1 MQKGNNGNTL
11 QVLEESN
18 IDNTDSINVD
28 SVSSIGS
35 IKESAYSK
43 NRELIIMAQGENE
56 VNADRATEELVIL
69 NGGLV
74 RTIAMKFRDRGVEFE
89 DLIQIGTIGLIKAIR
104 SFDLE
109 RGTLFSTYAVPM
121 IFGEIRRTLRD
132 DGMIKVGR
140 YYKTLGVQLMRAKNE
155 LMMQYGEDVP
165 ISVIAEA
172 VGVSVEEAAT
182 AFDAM
187 SAPLSLSDFAYGEED
202 GTLLEDTLADKDSL
216 EYNKR
221 FFERMALREAISKM
235 NEQWQKILVLRFFRN
250 KTQQQ
255 VANIL
260 GLTQVKVS
268 REEKKIV
275 EFLRKELS

>member
-1 MQKGNNGNTL
+1 MQKGNNGNTV
-11 QVLEESN
+11 QALEES
-18 IDNTDSINVD
+18 SVD
-28 SVSSIGS
+28 LGTT
-35 IKESAYSK
+35 KESAYSK
-43 NRELIIMAQGENE
+43 NRELIILAQGEDE
-56 VNADRATEELVIL
+56 LEADRATEELVIL
-69 NGGLV
+69 NSGLV
-74 RTIAMKFRDRGVEFE
+74 RTIAIRFRDRGIEQE

-132 DGMIKVGR
+132 EGMIKVGR

-155 LMMQYGEDVP
+155 LIMQYGEDVH
-165 ISVIAEA
+165 ISVIASA
-172 VGVSVEEAAT
+172 VGVSVEEAAI
-182 AFDAM
+182 ALDAM

-202 GTLLEDTLADKDSL
+202 GTLLEDTIADKDSL

-235 NEQWQKILVLRFFRN
+235 NDRWQRILILRFFRN

-255 VANIL
+255 VADIL

-275 EFLRKELS
+275 EFLRNELK

>member
-1 MQKGNNGNTL
+1 MQKGNNGNIV
-11 QVLEESN
+11 QALEEP
-18 IDNTDSINVD
+18 NVELE
-28 SVSSIGS
+28 ST
-35 IKESAYSK
+35 KENAYSK
-43 NRELIIMAQGENE
+43 NRELIALAQGD
-56 VNADRATEELVIL
+56 NALDSEKATEELVIL
-69 NGGLV
+69 NSGLV
-74 RTIAMKFRDRGVEFE
+74 RTIALRFRDRGIELE
-89 DLIQIGTIGLIKAIR
+89 DLLQIGTIGLIKAIR

-132 DGMIKVGR
+132 EGMIKVGR

-155 LMMQYGEDVP
+155 LMMQYGEDVS
-165 ISVIAEA
+165 ISVIAKT
-172 VGVSVEEAAT
+172 VGVSVEEASIAL
-182 AFDAM
+182 DAM
-187 SAPLSLSDFAYGEED
+187 SSPLSLSDFVYGEED

-221 FFERMALREAISKM
+221 FFERMALREAIAKM
-235 NEQWQKILVLRFFRN
+235 NDRWQKILILRFFRN

-255 VANIL
+255 VADIL

-275 EFLRKELS
+275 EFLKKELK

>member
-1 MQKGNNGNTL
+1 MQKGNNGNAL
-11 QVLEESN
+11 QVIEEQVAVISSAK
-18 IDNTDSINVD
+18 DN
-28 SVSSIGS
+28 
-35 IKESAYSK
+35 AYSK
-43 NRELIIMAQGENE
+43 NRELIIVAQGEDE
-56 VNADRATEELVIL
+56 IEAERATEELVIL
-69 NGGLV
+69 NSGLV
-74 RTIAMKFRDRGVEFE
+74 RSIAQRFRDRGVEFE
-89 DLIQIGTIGLIKAIR
+89 DLLQIGTIGLIKAIR
-104 SFDLE
+104 SFDIE

-155 LMMQYGEDVP
+155 LMMQYGEDVH
-165 ISVIAEA
+165 ISVLAEA
-172 VGVSVEEAAT
+172 VGVSVEEAAS

-187 SAPLSLSDFAYGEED
+187 SPPISLSEFAYGEED

-216 EYNKR
+216 EYNSK
-221 FFERMALREAISKM
+221 FFERMALREAIAKM
-235 NEQWQKILVLRFFRN
+235 NEQWQRILILRFFRD

-255 VANIL
+255 VADIL